1 MTSTTIRYVDGLRRA
16 IEREMERDG
25 RVIVLGED
33 VGVGGPFGVTMGLI
47 DRFGDAR
54 VINTPISEDSIM
66 GLATGAALAGKRP
79 IIEIMFVDFVT
90 LAMSQLVNHTAKLRF
105 MSGGQLS
112 VPLVV
117 RMQQGAG
124 GGWGAHHSQCLEAW
138 FHHVPGLKVVAP
150 STAADALGLLRAA
163 IRDDDPVL
171 FIEHRGLH
179 FRRDEIADENV
190 IPDMHSAR
198 IVRPGQHLT
207 IIAYSKLVHD
217 ALEAAERLQ
226 SDGVSA
232 EVIDLRCLSPIDMA
246 TVIASVKRT
255 NRALIAHE
263 AVLRGGLGAEIAARI
278 QEEAFDWLDAP
289 ICRIGAP
296 FAPVPASPVLERAF
310 VPNAGGIAAAAAR
323 MLGLPARHDGIGAS
337 RASAER

>member
-1 MTSTTIRYVDGLRRA
+1 MRYVDGLRRA
-16 IEREMERDG
+16 IELEMERDG

-33 VGVGGPFGVTMGLI
+33 VGVGGPFGVTAGLI
-47 DRFGDAR
+47 DRFGDTR

-79 IIEIMFVDFVT
+79 VVEIMFVDFVT

-150 STAADALGLLRAA
+150 SNAADALGLLRAA

-171 FIEHRGLH
+171 FIEHRGLY
-179 FRRDEIADENV
+179 FRRDEIADENA
-190 IPDMHSAR
+190 IPELNRAS
-198 IVRPGQHLT
+198 ILRPGQDLT
-207 IIAYSKLVHD
+207 IITYSKLVHD
-217 ALEAAERLQ
+217 ALDAADVLQ
-226 SDGVSA
+226 SRGVSA
-232 EVIDLRCLSPIDMA
+232 EVIDLRCLSPLDME
-246 TVIASVKRT
+246 TVVTSVKRT
-255 NRALIAHE
+255 NRAIVAHE
-263 AVLRGGLGAEIAARI
+263 AVLQGGLGAEIAARI
-278 QEEAFDWLDAP
+278 QEQAFDWLDAP
-289 ICRIGAP
+289 VFRVGAP
-296 FAPVPASPVLERAF
+296 FAPVPASPVLEQAF
-310 VPNAGGIAAAAAR
+310 VPDSADIVAAAER
-323 MLGLPARHDGIGAS
+323 MLAIS
-337 RASAER
+337 RPG